1 MVRPPSR
8 PGSATPDP
16 SGATAAPRRTS
27 AVISLAA
34 VLAAAVTLYQ
44 LSRPGSLFGTSADV
58 AVYLGGS
65 VRLVHGVLPYRDFV
79 FVQPP
84 GFVLLA
90 TPFAFLSE
98 LTGTRDALAVLR
110 LCTPLLAAAS
120 VVLVGRLVRHRGV
133 AATLIACGVMALFP
147 AQLYALHSVLLE
159 PVLEFFCLVGAVV
172 VFEGDSMSGPR
183 RTLVAG
189 VAFGFA
195 GTIKVSAILPV
206 LVVAALCLPEVRRRL
221 LPFAGGVI
229 AGFAIPTLPFLI
241 ASPGAFIRDVVAT
254 QLGRI
259 PSTARVPLPVR
270 LGDLTGASSFASGD
284 AVAIAVAA
292 VLAGLVVGALVASR
306 RWPTRLE
313 WFALDSTVLISVA
326 QLLPAQ
332 YYPHY
337 AALVTPFL
345 GVLLGLWVAATRNAG
360 VTRLAAPALAVAVV
374 VALLVNQV
382 SHLNTETSPDVVAA
396 IDSVIPEG
404 GCVTSD
410 APRNL
415 VTTNRFVSSRPGCTN
430 MTDPN
435 GTALALGNTAEAA
448 AVWRSAFA
456 HVDYVIVEAPVT
468 TWPIDPVATA
478 YVADNFRLV
487 RSSGLLIYVRRGVAA
502 GRPGG

>member
-1 MVRPPSR
+1 M
-8 PGSATPDP
+8 
-16 SGATAAPRRTS
+16 
-27 AVISLAA
+27 
-34 VLAAAVTLYQ
+34 
-44 LSRPGSLFGTSADV
+44 
-58 AVYLGGS
+58 
-65 VRLVHGVLPYRDFV
+65 
-79 FVQPP
+79 
-84 GFVLLA
+84 
-90 TPFAFLSE
+90 
-98 LTGTRDALAVLR
+98 
-110 LCTPLLAAAS
+110 
-120 VVLVGRLVRHRGV
+120 
-133 AATLIACGVMALFP
+133 
-147 AQLYALHSVLLE
+147 
-159 PVLEFFCLVGAVV
+159 
-172 VFEGDSMSGPR
+172 
-183 RTLVAG
+183 
-189 VAFGFA
+189 
-195 GTIKVSAILPV
+195 
-206 LVVAALCLPEVRRRL
+206 VAALCLPEVRRRL

-313 WFALDSTVLISVA
+313 WFALGSTVLISVA

-345 GVLLGLWVAATRNAG
+345 GVLLGLWVAATPKAG

-382 SHLNTETSPDVVAA
+382 SHLNTETSPDVVVA

-502 GRPGG
+502 GRPAG

>member
-1 MVRPPSR
+1 MGPRSASRGPSDTRP
-8 PGSATPDP
+8 
-16 SGATAAPRRTS
+16 APERTR
-27 AVISLAA
+27 AVISVAA
-34 VLAAAVTLYQ
+34 LLAAAVTFYQ
-44 LSRPGSLFGTSADV
+44 LSRPGSLLGTSADV

-84 GFVLLA
+84 GFMLLA

-110 LCTPLLAAAS
+110 LTTPFLAAAS

-147 AQLYALHSVLLE
+147 TQLYALHSVLLE

-172 VFEGDSMSGPR
+172 AFEGDRMSGSR
-183 RTLVAG
+183 RTLAAG

-195 GTIKVSAILPV
+195 GSIKVSAILPV
-206 LVVAALCLPEVRRRL
+206 LVLAVLCLPEVRRRL

-229 AGFAIPTLPFLI
+229 AGFAVPTLPFLL
-241 ASPGAFIRDVVAT
+241 AAPGAFVGDVVAT

-270 LGDLTGASSFASGD
+270 LGDLTGASAFASGD
-284 AVAIAVAA
+284 AVAVTVAA
-292 VLAGLVVGALVASR
+292 VLGGLVVCALLASR

-313 WFALDSTVLISVA
+313 WFALGSTLLVSVA

-345 GVLLGLWVAATRNAG
+345 AVLLGLCVAAIPSAG
-360 VTRLAAPALAVAVV
+360 MVTRLVAPALAGAVV
-374 VALLVNQV
+374 LALLVNQV
-382 SHLNTETSPDVVAA
+382 SYLTTETSADVVVAV
-396 IDSVIPEG
+396 DSVIPEG
-404 GCVTSD
+404 GCAMSD

-415 VTTNRFVSSRPGCTN
+415 VTTDRFVSSRPGCTD

-456 HVDYVIVEAPVT
+456 EVDYVIVEAPVT

-478 YVADNFRLV
+478 YVAENFRLV
-487 RSSGLLIYVRRGVAA
+487 RSSGLLIYVRKGVAA
-502 GRPGG
+502 GRPAG